1 MEPGTAQRAATRA
14 GLITL
19 PIGLALLAAPSRTG
33 RFLRI
38 GEHPVALRAIGASD
52 LALIPGLL
60 AGRRRWQWMT
70 ARAGLN
76 LIIAAYCFRLVRQEK
91 AAGAKVGAVAM
102 VVATIADSRAIA
114 ALRRGR

>member
-1 MEPGTAQRAATRA
+1 MEPGAAQRAATSA

-19 PIGLALLAAPSRTG
+19 PIGLALLGAPSRTS
-33 RFLRI
+33 RLLRI
-38 GEHPVALRAIGASD
+38 GDHPVALRAIGASD

-76 LIIAAYCFRLVRQEK
+76 LIIAAYCLHLVRREK
-91 AAGAKVGAVAM
+91 SAAAKVGAVAM
-102 VVATIADSRAIA
+102 VVASVADSRAIA